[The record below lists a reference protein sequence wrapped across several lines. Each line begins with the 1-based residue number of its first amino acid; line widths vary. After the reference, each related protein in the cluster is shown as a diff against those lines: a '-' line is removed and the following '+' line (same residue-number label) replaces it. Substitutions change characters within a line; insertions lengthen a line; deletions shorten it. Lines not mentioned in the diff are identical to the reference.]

1 MKSSTLPPPLLE
13 VRDLTVEYSLGSELF
28 GGRKILRAA
37 DRLSFSIQPGK
48 TLALVGESGSGKST
62 AAKAIA
68 GLAPISAGSVFFE
81 GHKITSTHGK
91 ARRMLAE
98 SIQLLFQDP
107 YGSLNP
113 RRTAGQAVWEAP
125 VVHGKEGWS
134 ENKQGKTL
142 DLFKQVGLHP
152 DTLERYPHE
161 FSGGQRQR
169 IALARSLAMDPVMLI
184 LDEPT
189 SALDVSMAA
198 QVLNLLSDLQQ
209 QRNLTYLMI
218 GHNLALMEKAADNIA
233 VMYAGEIVEIG
244 PAEKIIC
251 QPRHPYTRMLLET
264 ARGKRTRVPP
274 AKGQIAGEEPEG
286 CRFADRCG
294 DSRQEA
300 CPSFLPQL
308 TEVTPGHLV
317 RCPYC

>member
-1 MKSSTLPPPLLE
+1 VKAPPRPLLE

-28 GGRKILRAA
+28 GGQKTLRAA

-68 GLAPISAGSVFFE
+68 GLAPISAGSILFE
-81 GHKITSTHGK
+81 GHEITSMPGK
-91 ARRMLAE
+91 ARRMLAD
-98 SIQLLFQDP
+98 SIQMLFQDP

-125 VVHGKEGWS
+125 TSHRKENWR
-134 ENKQGKTL
+134 ENKQEKTL
-142 DLFKQVGLHP
+142 ELFKQVGLHA
-152 DTLERYPHE
+152 DTLGRYPHE

-169 IALARSLAMDPVMLI
+169 IALARALAMNPVLLI

-218 GHNLALMEKAADNIA
+218 GHDLALMEKAADNIA
-233 VMYAGEIVEIG
+233 VMYASQIVEIG
-244 PAEKIIC
+244 PAENIIC

-274 AKGQIAGEEPEG
+274 ARGQIAGEELKG
-286 CRFADRCG
+286 CRFADRCR
-294 DSRQEA
+294 DSRQET
-300 CPSFLPQL
+300 CPALLPQL